1 MSKLQYIKAIEDT
14 ISVTDLRKNLAKV
27 YKKLKEDHEVVITKK
42 QDVLGVLMDR
52 DTYEKKE
59 QLISTLKE
67 KLEYYEIHEGLL
79 ESNKNNKTHT
89 EEEMREQLNL

>member
-89 EEEMREQLNL
+89 EEEMREKLNL